1 MCIFKLSKI
10 DIYVSYL
17 FIAIRLF
24 FVWLVCGFFVLFF
37 NFSEHD
43 ITVLENCTETRI
55 FPTMKVEK
63 NLFLFINLLVFNIKF
78 SGYLLF
84 SMLYQYVLDFIF
96 YIYALTVTVVEWKHS
111 FIDSSLSVAVLETSE
126 FLCFYFH
133 F

>member
-96 YIYALTVTVVEWKHS
+96 YIYALTVTVEEWKHS